1 MEIADDDSNTERLI
15 ELSLSLPS
23 VKVITDDNIADFVE
37 DNGGYWEKNVTPK
50 LCKSS
55 ISAKFITS
63 KLGKRPIS
71 AEFITSKLWKSH
83 FWHDFTH
90 KN

>member
-37 DNGGYWEKNVTPK
+37 DNGGY
-50 LCKSS
+50 
-55 ISAKFITS
+55 
-63 KLGKRPIS
+63 
-71 AEFITSKLWKSH
+71 
-83 FWHDFTH
+83 
-90 KN
+90 